1 MGPLGV
7 PEMFAIF
14 VIALLLFGPKKL
26 PELGRTLGK
35 ALSEFRRA
43 KNELKGT
50 FESHLRELERET
62 QMSSTNP
69 SPNSSTPYSSD
80 YSYPYEDYNH
90 SEWPAYSAPAKI
102 ESTEELRASLPLSS
116 AVENGQ
122 PSEQSAPE
130 HDPSLA
136 SPPVPGTIARGSG
149 VRPLDENAE
158 TRANPHETREEHPV

>member
-1 MGPLGV
+1 M

-14 VIALLLFGPKKL
+14 VVALLLFGPKKL

-62 QMSSTNP
+62 QLPT
-69 SPNSSTPYSSD
+69 NSSSSSPTNYSSG

-90 SEWPAYSAPAKI
+90 YNSDLPAYSGPSKI
-102 ESTEELRASLPLSS
+102 EGTEEPHASLPAS
-116 AVENGQ
+116 AGELGG
-122 PSEQSAPE
+122 APE
-130 HDPSLA
+130 QLTPQHEAVPV
-136 SPPVPGTIARGSG
+136 SPPVSGTIPRSNG
-149 VRPLDENAE
+149 VRPLEQNVESEGHPAE
-158 TRANPHETREEHPV
+158 AREEHPV